1 MFMGEEV
8 WEVIFTSGPRWF
20 IFLRLCLF
28 MVNHGCPDEKSTFAF
43 VYRDCRV
50 PEETANLSP
59 FDLFLIEWRRW
70 ACPPVTLIRF
80 LALLLLD
87 VEEEDED
94 EAIVLLSSGPLWFMI
109 VFRMFRTTVAETTRM
124 PSSLNNQNTLAFDYM
139 DLGNLD
145 SSHRRGFYN
154 RFCTSGI
161 FMFNRY
167 LYMHRSFLA
176 LIY

>member
-20 IFLRLCLF
+20 IFLRLF

-43 VYRDCRV
+43 IYRDRRV
-50 PEETANLSP
+50 LEETANLSP

-70 ACPPVTLIRF
+70 ASPPVTLIRF
-80 LALLLLD
+80 LALLPVN
-87 VEEEDED
+87 VEEEEED

-109 VFRMFRTTVAETTRM
+109 VFRMFRTTVAETTRI
-124 PSSLNNQNTLAFDYM
+124 PSSLSNQNTLALDYM

-145 SSHRRGFYN
+145 SHRRGFYN
-154 RFCTSGI
+154 SFCTSGI
-161 FMFNRY
+161 FLFNRY
-167 LYMHRSFLA
+167 LHIHRSFLA